1 MLSAHSCVACMAS
14 LQAEDGHDQCPA
26 CLGVEHLREAVSDNP
41 RMNCSFMPHALRLAR
56 LAEVEG
62 RPGLPPSGLGQIKA
76 LLQNLQ
82 PAQGVPAAAPAAAQ
96 PTYTEDDMLST
107 AASCSLFAE
116 EEEQAALASQAF
128 SQGSLGGSARGSV
141 SGCDTVRPAVRMAL
155 ARLGL
160 DEAPVSSAPVNAF
173 FPQAAQPSVFSLP
186 PSEPYIAELHRCWP
200 DSRALSQHTSDSR
213 GLATMANADSY
224 GLDRLAPIEPAIA
237 SLVVNRCALPSAPV
251 PDYR

>member
-1 MLSAHSCVACMAS
+1 
-14 LQAEDGHDQCPA
+14 
-26 CLGVEHLREAVSDNP
+26 
-41 RMNCSFMPHALRLAR
+41 
-56 LAEVEG
+56 
-62 RPGLPPSGLGQIKA
+62 
-76 LLQNLQ
+76 
-82 PAQGVPAAAPAAAQ
+82 
-96 PTYTEDDMLST
+96 MLST

-200 DSRALSQHTSDSR
+200 DSRALSHHTSDSR

-224 GLDRLAPIEPAIA
+224 GLGSCYGGCRKGAALSKQRLSHWVVDMVLNAYRAQGLPMPLAVKCHSTDRK
-237 SLVVNRCALPSAPV
+237 SVV
-251 PDYR
+251 